1 MTTTTYI
8 VGVYEISR
16 EWPSPEEDGKWY
28 KIGKLVRASRIF
40 RNETSAY
47 DFVYRMNRTLQ
58 YRIKRY
64 HADPIYHLNNNI
76 RLFHAKVFKNE
87 LPKLTS
93 SKKKSKA
100 LFTIYSF
107 D

>member
-16 EWPSPEEDGKWY
+16 EWPSLEEDGKWY
-28 KIGKLVRASRIF
+28 KVGKLVRASRIF
-40 RNETSAY
+40 RNKQSAY

-58 YRIKRY
+58 YRIKK
-64 HADPIYHLNNNI
+64 HQTDLIYHLKYDI

-93 SKKKSKA
+93 SKKSK
-100 LFTIYSF
+100 
-107 D
+107 